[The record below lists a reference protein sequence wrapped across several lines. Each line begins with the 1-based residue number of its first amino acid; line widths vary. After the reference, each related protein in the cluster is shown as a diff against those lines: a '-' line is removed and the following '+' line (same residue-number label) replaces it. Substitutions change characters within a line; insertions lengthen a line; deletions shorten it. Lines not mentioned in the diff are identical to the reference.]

1 MKIHIGI
8 NVEARGGIP
17 EGVEAIGLKEL
28 GITNVDEFMERT
40 GKALVEEFNK
50 VKKDSL
56 KVRWA
61 Q

>member
-1 MKIHIGI
+1 M
-8 NVEARGGIP
+8 N
-17 EGVEAIGLKEL
+17 AIGLKEL
-28 GITNVDEFMERT
+28 GITDIEGFMKRT